1 MAKETLEKLILLDVH
16 AILHR
21 AYHAMPDF
29 TSKSGEPTGGIYGLA
44 TMLMRIIKELKPDY
58 LAACYDLPEPTFRK
72 AIYDDYKAGRPKTD
86 ESLVKQIV
94 RSRDLFV
101 AFNIPIF
108 EAPGFEADDLI
119 GTLVEK
125 TKGEKALEVII
136 ASGDMDTLQL
146 VSGKRVKVY
155 TLKKGINDTILYD
168 EEAVKARFSFDPE
181 SLPDYKGLR
190 GDPSDNIIGI
200 KGIGEKTASV
210 LIGHFGTL
218 EKMYKVLKK
227 DESEFKKLKIS
238 PRIIALLK
246 EGEEEAEFSKTL
258 ATIRRDAPV
267 DFILD
272 DCRFRDGSTLPAVK
286 EFFSELG
293 FKSLLARADQIFNED
308 SEESEKPVEEKSEII
323 LDQET
328 QIAVWLLDSENS
340 DPSFEDLARLAGLP
354 AQAGTENLDEAKKFL
369 ETELEKRSLEKVYRE
384 IELPLIPIIEAAR
397 ERGIVADIDYLKNL
411 SRDYH
416 QKLKEIEARIY
427 ELAGQEFNINSPKQL
442 GDIIFDKLALTAKGL
457 KKTAGGARSTRES
470 ELEKLKDAHPIIT
483 EILLQRELQKLLS
496 TYIDAIPKLADE
508 NRVLHSKLRQTGAA
522 TGRMSSE
529 NPNMQNIPASGEL
542 GLAVRKGFIAR
553 PGHTFLAADYSQIEM
568 RVLAALSGDA
578 ALLEIF
584 KKGEDVHTGV
594 ASRVFNVPPTEV
606 TKEMRRRAKVI
617 NFGIIYGM
625 GVTRLQATL
634 GVTRAEASAFY
645 DNYFTTFGSIRE
657 YFEKVK
663 RDARQN
669 GFTSTFFGRR
679 RYFPG
684 INSPVP
690 PIKAGAERAAMNAPL
705 QGTAADL
712 VKLAM
717 IKIDARLHTA
727 NLLNHAHFLLQ
738 VHDELIYEVE
748 DAKVEE
754 TSKIVQESMENA
766 GNIGVPL
773 AVHVSTGQNL
783 GEVK

>member
-1 MAKETLEKLILLDVH
+1 MAKATTEKLILLDVH

-29 TSKSGEPTGGIYGLA
+29 TSKAGEPTGGIYGLA
-44 TMLMRIIKELKPDY
+44 TMLMRIIKELKPDFI
-58 LAACYDLPEPTFRK
+58 AACYDLPEPTFRK

-86 ESLVKQIV
+86 ESLVKQII
-94 RSRDLFV
+94 RSRDLFT

-108 EAPGFEADDLI
+108 EAPGFEADDLL
-119 GTLVEK
+119 GTIVEK
-125 TKGEKALEVII
+125 TKGEKSLEVVI

-146 VSGKRVKVY
+146 VAGKRVKVY

-168 EEAVKARFSFDPE
+168 EAAVKNRFSFSPE

-200 KGIGEKTASV
+200 KGIGEKTAGT

-218 EKMYKVLKK
+218 EKMYRALKK
-227 DESEFKKLKIS
+227 DEGEFKKLKIS
-238 PRIIALLK
+238 PRIIGLLK

-267 DFILD
+267 DFVLD

-293 FKSLLARADQIFNED
+293 FKSLLARADQVFAED
-308 SEESEKPVEEKSEII
+308 SSTSSEQEKKSEIA

-328 QIAVWLLDSENS
+328 KIAAWLLDSENS
-340 DPSFEDLARLAGLP
+340 DPNFEDLTRL
-354 AQAGTENLDEAKKFL
+354 AGTENLEEAKKFL
-369 ETELEKRSLEKVYRE
+369 FTELAKRGLEKVYRE

-397 ERGIVADIDYLKNL
+397 GRGIVADLNYFKSL
-411 SRDYH
+411 SKDYH
-416 QKLKEIEARIY
+416 QKLAQIEKEIY
-427 ELAGQEFNINSPKQL
+427 KLAGQEFNINSPKQL
-442 GDIIFDKLALTAKGL
+442 GEIIFDKLALSAKGL

-470 ELEKLKDAHPIIT
+470 ELEKLKEAHPIIA
-483 EILLQRELQKLLS
+483 EILQQRELQKLLS

-508 NRVLHSKLRQTGAA
+508 NHVLHSHLRQTGAA

-542 GLAVRKGFIAR
+542 GLAVRRGFIAR
-553 PGHTFLAADYSQIEM
+553 PGHTFLSADYSQIEM
-568 RVLAALSGDA
+568 RVLAALSGDP

-594 ASRVFNVPPTEV
+594 ASLVFGVPGSEV

-634 GVTRAEASAFY
+634 GVTRAEAAAFY
-645 DNYFTTFGSIRE
+645 ENYFTTFGSIRE

-663 RDARQN
+663 REARER
-669 GFTSTFFGRR
+669 GYTETFFGRR

-690 PIKAGAERAAMNAPL
+690 LIKAGAERAAMNAPL

-717 IKIDARLHTA
+717 IKIETKLRAADLQ
-727 NLLNHAHFLLQ
+727 NHAHFLLQ
-738 VHDELIYEVE
+738 VHDELVYEVE
-748 DAKVEE
+748 LAKVPE
-754 TSKIVQESMENA
+754 TGQIVKQTMETA
-766 GNIGVPL
+766 ADIGVPL
-773 AVHVSTGQNL
+773 VTNLSTGQNL